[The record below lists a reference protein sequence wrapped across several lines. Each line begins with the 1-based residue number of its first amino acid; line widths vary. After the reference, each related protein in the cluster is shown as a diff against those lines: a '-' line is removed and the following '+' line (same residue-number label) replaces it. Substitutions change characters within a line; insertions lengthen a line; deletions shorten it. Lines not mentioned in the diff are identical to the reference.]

1 MELTPKQ
8 QTIEL
13 LKTAQKILILSHT
26 NPDGDALGSTL
37 ALALVLKKIGK
48 EVTAVCAEALPENLR
63 FLPSTDHLS
72 PTFSSTKDFIIA
84 INTSKIKVEKLGY
97 KNLPE
102 ENKLNIMVTPLNGS
116 LKSEDVTFSFGAYHY
131 DLIIVLDSPDLER
144 LGSFYDANNELFYET
159 PVINIDHHAG
169 NDYFGKVNWVDLT
182 ATSTA
187 EILVALIESL
197 AREKPLLDADVATAL
212 LTGIIVDTGSF
223 QNMNTTP
230 KSFTVAA
237 QLVAAGA
244 RQQEI
249 IKWIFK
255 TKTLSTLKLWG
266 RVLEHVQDEKSYRFI
281 WSRICRADFAATGA
295 EDSATSGVLDELL
308 KTAPDI
314 DFALLLSEK
323 GDSLAGSFRA
333 AQAGVDVASIARI
346 FGGGGHEAAA
356 AFSLPGENLA
366 VKQEEIIQKV
376 REWQSQKI
384 VN

>member
-13 LKTAQKILILSHT
+13 VKAAQKILVLSHI
-26 NPDGDALGSTL
+26 NPDGDALGSML
-37 ALALVLKKIGK
+37 ALFLVLKKLGK
-48 EVTAVCAEALPENLR
+48 EVMAVSADNLPENMQ
-63 FLPSTDHLS
+63 FLPATSELS
-72 PTFSSTKDFIIA
+72 PIFNGSKDFIIA
-84 INTSKIKVEKLGY
+84 VNTTKVKIDKLGY
-97 KNLPE
+97 KNLPN
-102 ENKLNIMVTPLNGS
+102 ENKLNIMITPAGGS
-116 LKSEDVTFSFGAYHY
+116 FRVEDVTFSFGTFKY
-131 DLIIVLDSPDLER
+131 DLIIVLDAPDLER
-144 LGSFYDANNELFYET
+144 LGAIYDNNNELFYET

-187 EILVALIESL
+187 EILVALVESL
-197 AREKPLLDADVATAL
+197 SREKPLLDSDVATAL

-223 QNMNTTP
+223 QNANTTP

-249 IKWIFK
+249 IKWVFK

-266 RVLEHVQDEKSYRFI
+266 RVLENIQDEKQYRFI
-281 WSRICRADFAATGA
+281 WSKVNRADFTNTGA
-295 EDSATSGVLDELL
+295 DDTATSGVLDELL
-308 KTAPDI
+308 KTAPGI

-323 GDSLAGSFRA
+323 LDGVHGSLRA
-333 AQAGVDVASIARI
+333 AQAGIDVASIARL

-356 AFSLPGENLA
+356 AFHLAGETLLNRGD
-366 VKQEEIIQKV
+366 QIIQKI
-376 REWQSQKI
+376 REWQAKK
-384 VN
+384 

>member
-13 LKTAQKILILSHT
+13 LKGAQKILILSHI
-26 NPDGDALGSTL
+26 NPDGDALGSML
-37 ALALVLKKIGK
+37 ALSLVLKKLGK
-48 EVTAVCAEALPENLR
+48 EVTAVTSDVLPESLQ
-63 FLPSTDHLS
+63 FLPTKEHLS
-72 PTFSSTKDFIIA
+72 STFSGTKDFIISV
-84 INTSKIKVEKLGY
+84 NTSKVKVEKLGY
-97 KNLPE
+97 KNIIE
-102 ENKLNIMVTPLNGS
+102 ENKLNVIITPTSGLF
-116 LKSEDVTFSFGAYHY
+116 KPEDVTFSFGAYKY
-131 DLIIVLDSPDLER
+131 DLIVVLDSPDFDR
-144 LGSFYDANNELFYET
+144 LGSIYDKNTELFYET
-159 PVINIDHHAG
+159 PVVNIDHHPG
-169 NDYFGKVNWVDLT
+169 NDHFGKVNWVDLT

-197 AREKPLLDADVATAL
+197 GRDKPLLDADVATAL

-223 QNMNTTP
+223 QNSNTTP

-266 RVLEHVQDEKSYRFI
+266 RVLENVKDENQYRFI
-281 WSRICRADFAATGA
+281 WSAVNRQDFTTANAD
-295 EDSATSGVLDELL
+295 DSATSGVLDELL
-308 KTAPDI
+308 KTAPGI

-323 GDSLAGSFRA
+323 NDGLHGSFRA
-333 AQAGVDVASIARI
+333 AKAGVDVSAIARL

-356 AFSLPGENLA
+356 AFGLQGESLNSRGNEVIA
-366 VKQEEIIQKV
+366 KI
-376 REWQSQKI
+376 RDWQSKKI
-384 VN
+384 V